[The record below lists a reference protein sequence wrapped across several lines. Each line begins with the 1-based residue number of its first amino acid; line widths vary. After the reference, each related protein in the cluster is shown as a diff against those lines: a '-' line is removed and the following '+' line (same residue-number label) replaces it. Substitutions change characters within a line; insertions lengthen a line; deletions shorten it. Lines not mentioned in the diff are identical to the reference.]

1 MRIRLKLK
9 TVEEQLIDYNYNA
22 ELNHLIYEILKDA
35 DESLAQ
41 KLVDQGMILR
51 NQPVKPYTFSR
62 LLFENYK
69 ATRNGLIVRG
79 EGEWLIST
87 PVDDLAETLIDGM
100 IGRYQV
106 AIGKNTFTVERHQ
119 MLKDPEMPAEM
130 NCFMLAPVVT
140 SVYRPDGREVFCHPL
155 QSEFYDLLRTDLA
168 FKAQELYGTSF
179 DPAEIH
185 FTIID
190 PEKFDLE
197 RAANLIHYQGK
208 NIKCYLFKFKMIA
221 PRKILEVAFTW
232 GLGSF
237 NHQGFG
243 MIDFLK

>member
-9 TVEEQLIDYNYNA
+9 TSEEQLINYNYNA
-22 ELNHLIYEILKDA
+22 ELNHLIHDILHDA
-35 DESLAQ
+35 DSHLAQ
-41 KLVDQGMILR
+41 QLFGEGILMR
-51 NQPVKPYTFSR
+51 QNRVKPYTFSR

-87 PVDDLAETLIDGM
+87 PKDEIGETLIDGM

-106 AIGKNTFTVERHQ
+106 MIGNNTFTVERHQ
-119 MLKDPEMPAEM
+119 MIKGPDIPEEM
-130 NCFMLAPVVT
+130 SCFMLAPVVT
-140 SVYRPDGREVFCHPL
+140 SVYRQDGREVFCHPL
-155 QSEFYDLLRTDLA
+155 QSEFYDLLRDDLV
-168 FKAQELYGTSF
+168 FKVAEFYGETLNPK
-179 DPAEIH
+179 DLQ

-197 RAANLIHYQGK
+197 RAANLIHYEGK
-208 NIKCYLFKFKMIA
+208 NIKCYLFKFKLVGPKKA
-221 PRKILEVAFTW
+221 LEMAFNW

>member
-9 TVEEQLIDYNYNA
+9 TIEEQLIDYNYNA
-22 ELNHLIYEILKDA
+22 ELNRLIYDILKDSDPKMA
-35 DESLAQ
+35 DHLFGDGIIVED
-41 KLVDQGMILR
+41 V
-51 NQPVKPYTFSR
+51 PVKPYTFSR
-62 LLFENYK
+62 VLFENYR
-69 ATRNGLIVRG
+69 ATRHGLIVKG

-87 PVDDLAETLIDGM
+87 PVDELADALINGM

-106 AIGKNTFTVERHQ
+106 TIGKNQFTVERHQ
-119 MLKDPEMPAEM
+119 MIKDPDIAEEM

-140 SVYRPDGREVFCHPL
+140 SVFRLDGREVFCHPL
-155 QSEFYDLLRTDLA
+155 QSEFYDLLRKDLA
-168 FKAQELYGTSF
+168 SKTELIYGKSVN
-179 DPAEIH
+179 PADLQ
-185 FTIID
+185 FNIIE

-208 NIKCYLFKFKMIA
+208 NIKCYLFKFHMTGPKEA
-221 PRKILEVAFTW
+221 LQVAFTW

>member
-22 ELNHLIYEILKDA
+22 ELNNLIYEILKDA
-35 DESLAQ
+35 DEDLAR
-41 KLVDQGMILR
+41 KLFDQGMLIR
-51 NQPVKPYTFSR
+51 NELVKPYTFSR

-69 ATRNGLIVRG
+69 ATRSGLIVRG
-79 EGEWLIST
+79 EGEWLVST
-87 PVDDLAETLIDGM
+87 PVDDLGETLIDGM

-106 AIGKNTFTVERHQ
+106 TIGKNTFSVERHQ
-119 MLKDPEMPAEM
+119 MLKDPEMPEEM

-155 QSEFYDLLRTDLA
+155 QSEFYDLLRNDLVY
-168 FKAQELYGTSF
+168 KTEVLTGQRYN
-179 DPAEIH
+179 PAEIH

-208 NIKCYLFKFKMIA
+208 NIKCYLFKFKLIG
-221 PRKILEVAFTW
+221 PKKILETAFTW

-237 NHQGFG
+237 NGQGFG